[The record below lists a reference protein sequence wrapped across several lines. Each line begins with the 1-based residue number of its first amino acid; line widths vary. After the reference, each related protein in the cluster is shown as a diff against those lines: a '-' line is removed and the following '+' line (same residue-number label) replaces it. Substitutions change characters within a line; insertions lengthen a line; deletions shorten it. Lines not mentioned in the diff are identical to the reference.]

1 MLPSHDILL
10 HEAYR
15 KAVRKLFRKR
25 KDKELERRL
34 QEELSRLRFGPGNN
48 DTVLKGIRAPALRGK
63 LWRRRVGRH
72 RLVYML
78 PPDIHLIF
86 PIFLSPRPR
95 NGYGY
100 DNLDAVEEIAEEII
114 LDFENRRFDKFE
126 RRQDNS

>member
-25 KDKELERRL
+25 RDKELEVRL
-34 QEELSRLRFGPGNN
+34 REGLARLRFGPGNN
-48 DTVLKGIRAPALRGK
+48 DTVLKGMRTPALRGR

-78 PPDIHLIF
+78 PPDIQLIF

-100 DNLDAVEEIAEEII
+100 DNLDAVEEIAAEII
-114 LDFENRRFDKFE
+114 HDYENRRLDKFE
-126 RRQDNS
+126 RWQDNP